1 MGKKKINASVHRR
14 CVGFYTINGGYRKFA
29 ELGFKRS
36 AEKCKEKFEE
46 ESSYFNNINH
56 NQNNYTKINGSY
68 RVFSDDLEEL
78 YTEHDDHVDDD
89 QHVVNVERNE
99 TVEEKPSEEEDKSPR
114 QDNLNDNYKDQDD
127 QTAEIKINPSGIDD
141 DIKSRKRKREEEQK
155 KKKIKEEEFEMFK
168 GFCEEIVKN
177 MMIQQEEMHNK
188 LLEDMVKR
196 DEEKVAREE
205 IWKKKEIERINEE
218 LELRAQEQAIS
229 GDRQSAIINFLKNF
243 VPAQILEE
251 ATTQDLAKVLRKNL
265 SCYNNSLSSS
275 SSLVNLPQNPNPPPS
290 NPSNSDHHPNS
301 QNNDDQRLLPKS
313 STVDISCPSQDET
326 NSILPTQNHTLKIPT
341 SSPLAL
347 TPQDPNSANPQKN
360 SPIPTSVSMQK
371 PPQNPQSSI
380 NEKEDIGKRWPRDE
394 VLALI
399 NLRCSLYN
407 NNNNNNHDQDHKEGS
422 SSSSSSSSSASSAK
436 APLWER
442 ISQGMLELGYKRSAK
457 RCKEK
462 WENINKYFRKTRDVN
477 KKRSIDSRTCP
488 YFHQLSTLYNQGTL
502 VVPSPSGGGSE
513 DLPTLRQKNSD
524 SPETL
529 PPVTWQDDSNVHP
542 ILHVPQS
549 EKSVVQIPSYDFDF

>member
-1 MGKKKINASVHRR
+1 MV
-14 CVGFYTINGGYRKFA
+14 VGLDLEMEGGIITSNIPTDHHHHHHHHHQLGDQDHQPWSSDEVLALLRIRSSMENWFPEFSWEHVSRKFA

-89 QHVVNVERNE
+89 NHQHVVNVERNE

-229 GDRQSAIINFLKNF
+229 GDRQSAIINF
-243 VPAQILEE
+243 
-251 ATTQDLAKVLRKNL
+251 
-265 SCYNNSLSSS
+265 
-275 SSLVNLPQNPNPPPS
+275 
-290 NPSNSDHHPNS
+290 
-301 QNNDDQRLLPKS
+301 
-313 STVDISCPSQDET
+313 
-326 NSILPTQNHTLKIPT
+326 
-341 SSPLAL
+341 
-347 TPQDPNSANPQKN
+347 
-360 SPIPTSVSMQK
+360 
-371 PPQNPQSSI
+371 
-380 NEKEDIGKRWPRDE
+380 
-394 VLALI
+394 
-399 NLRCSLYN
+399 
-407 NNNNNNHDQDHKEGS
+407 
-422 SSSSSSSSSASSAK
+422 
-436 APLWER
+436 R